1 MKTHYQFE
9 LQTWHYCVLKII
21 MMTLK
26 IKQNRYW
33 IGNKTHYST
42 INILIQIKCRNE
54 VHFYYSFVSV
64 FHSGNTSVHRSKLN
78 LLPNNSMLV
87 QFKGK
92 KLAMSLYSVR
102 KASYLLGIGTVDAI
116 TLRPAEAPRSVA
128 RFLF

>member
-1 MKTHYQFE
+1 
-9 LQTWHYCVLKII
+9 
-21 MMTLK
+21 
-26 IKQNRYW
+26 
-33 IGNKTHYST
+33 
-42 INILIQIKCRNE
+42 
-54 VHFYYSFVSV
+54 
-64 FHSGNTSVHRSKLN
+64 
-78 LLPNNSMLV
+78 MLV